1 MTEEVYYANATE
13 LAERIAA
20 RELSPVEVVG
30 AFLKRI
36 DEVNPKLNAIVTL
49 ADDAEDRAREAEAA
63 LARGEAWGPLHGV
76 PFTIKDCVD
85 TEGVRTTRGS
95 WLFEDHVPAAD
106 APVVSRLKQAG
117 GILIGKTNMPEFA
130 LWWET
135 ANSIFGRTENPWK
148 RGRTTGG
155 SSGGEAAAIAAGLSP
170 FGVGSDVGGSIRQ
183 PAAFCG
189 IVGLKATHGRFPL
202 TGHWPETLL
211 RYMHVGP
218 MARSVRDIAL
228 GLSVMSGADGG
239 DHYAGALPAYE
250 DTDPGEP
257 LPSLRV
263 AWCVDGPFAPVA
275 QDVRDTVT
283 RAVSAFGEMGCEV
296 DEVALDVWEQVEPQ
310 ELTNAIYAAEGGQYL
325 GPIIAGREG
334 RLGPPMRRRLQMPV
348 PSMSEFVDALEK
360 VELLRRDA
368 ARLFAT
374 YDLLVCPTSPVPAH
388 PHDPISLE
396 LGATDYP
403 VPTITVDGETVAG
416 RNSVRATIPADLTG
430 SPAISVPFGWSED
443 GLPIGVQLI
452 GRHLEEGLLLQAAS
466 ALERLRTTADRHPP
480 V

>member
-1 MTEEVYYANATE
+1 MTEEVYYADATE

-30 AFLKRI
+30 VFLKRI
-36 DEVNPKLNAIVTL
+36 DEVNPKLNAVVTL
-49 ADDAEDRAREAEAA
+49 ADDVEERAREAEAA
-63 LARGEAWGPLHGV
+63 LAHGEVRGPLHGV

-85 TEGVRTTRGS
+85 TRDVRTTRGS

-148 RGRTTGG
+148 QGRTTGG

-183 PAAFCG
+183 PAGFCG

-202 TGHWPETLL
+202 TGHWPEALL
-211 RYMHVGP
+211 RFMHVGP

-228 GLSVMSGADGG
+228 GLSVMSGADGA
-239 DHYAGALPAYE
+239 DHYAGALPPHE
-250 DTDPGEP
+250 DVDLAEP
-257 LPSLRV
+257 LPPLRV
-263 AWCVDGPFAPVA
+263 AWCIDGPFAPVA
-275 QDVRDTVT
+275 REVQDTVT
-283 RAVSAFGEMGCEV
+283 GAVSALGELGCELEQV
-296 DEVALDVWEQVEPQ
+296 SLDVWERVQPQ
-310 ELTNAIYAAEGGQYL
+310 EITGAVYAAEGGHYL
-325 GPIIAGREG
+325 GPIIAGREDL
-334 RLGPPMRRRLQMPV
+334 LGPPMRRRLQMPV
-348 PSMSEFVDALEK
+348 PSMSEFMDAVEK
-360 VELLRRDA
+360 VERLRRDV
-368 ARLFAT
+368 ARLFGS
-374 YDLLVCPTSPVPAH
+374 YDILVCPTSPVPAH
-388 PHDPISLE
+388 MHDPISLE

-403 VPTITVDGETVAG
+403 MPTITVDGETVAG

-452 GRHLEEGLLLQAAS
+452 GRHLEEGLLLRVAS
-466 ALERLRTTADRHPP
+466 ALERLGTTADRHPP